1 MPGGCHPVQQG
12 CPRVDQD
19 GSGSVHRFH
28 TDRGRMVDSG
38 ALQARPACGRRA
50 GPAVARYTERF
61 PVVPGPLG
69 GRRLQVAGR
78 CSMHRAL
85 ARHPWR
91 SARGVRPETGRVC
104 VEAADRSEML
114 GRSSTR
120 CRTTADAAQRCRVGL
135 GADGP
140 DGSMDQSR
148 RTRPGCVRGRSP
160 VESPC
165 RHGRLF
171 TIRERRH
178 GRCGAGAA
186 RPDLSLTILPRAK
199 QSCTPGRASRPRT
212 VPTAVISFADRGKRL
227 TSGNRYDRTAAREA
241 ASRRGPDTQDPGPC
255 GPGPWMP

>member
-91 SARGVRPETGRVC
+91 LRAWSAPRDRSRVC
-104 VEAADRSEML
+104 GGGGPVGNARSIEHPMPHHCRCGATL
-114 GRSSTR
+114 SRRAGRRWSGWQHGPISTHPSGMRARAFPSRVPVPSRTTFHHPRTSTR
-120 CRTTADAAQRCRVGL
+120 SMWRWSRSTGSLADDPAQSEILYPWKGFQAPD
-135 GADGP
+135 GADGG
-140 DGSMDQSR
+140 DL
-148 RTRPGCVRGRSP
+148 VR
-160 VESPC
+160 
-165 RHGRLF
+165 
-171 TIRERRH
+171 
-178 GRCGAGAA
+178 
-186 RPDLSLTILPRAK
+186 
-199 QSCTPGRASRPRT
+199 
-212 VPTAVISFADRGKRL
+212 
-227 TSGNRYDRTAAREA
+227 
-241 ASRRGPDTQDPGPC
+241 
-255 GPGPWMP
+255 